1 VRWLLRVVG
10 LITSLV
16 GLLWIG
22 QGLGYIGGSFM
33 TGQAE
38 WVRNGAIALAAGLAA
53 LYGSVRGRTGANEGR
68 GTGQ

>member
-1 VRWLLRVVG
+1 VRWVLRVVG
-10 LITSLV
+10 LLASLM

-38 WVRNGAIALAAGLAA
+38 WVRNGAIALLVGLAA
-53 LYGSVRGRTGANEGR
+53 LYMGLRRSS
-68 GTGQ
+68 